1 MTPLPDPDAAPA
13 PAIAVRDAAAADMPA
28 IREIYARE
36 VLQGLATF
44 EKSPPTVAEMQARRD
59 AIVRGGTPYLVAEIG
74 GRIAGYSYA
83 SAYRPRPAYRH
94 TIEDSVYV
102 AEDMQRRGVGRALLA
117 GLIARCEQGPW
128 RQMIAVIGDS
138 ENGGS
143 IGLHAGHGFRHAG
156 TLEAVG
162 YKLGRWVDTVV
173 MQRPLGPGSAAPP
186 RDGLSPTGVSR

>member
-1 MTPLPDPDAAPA
+1 
-13 PAIAVRDAAAADMPA
+13 
-28 IREIYARE
+28 
-36 VLQGLATF
+36 
-44 EKSPPTVAEMQARRD
+44 
-59 AIVRGGTPYLVAEIG
+59 
-74 GRIAGYSYA
+74 
-83 SAYRPRPAYRH
+83 
-94 TIEDSVYV
+94 
-102 AEDMQRRGVGRALLA
+102 
-117 GLIARCEQGPW
+117 
-128 RQMIAVIGDS
+128 MIAVIGDS